1 MQISAQR
8 AADLAEEHLA
18 VALPRRWRHV
28 QAVGAKSRRL
38 GHLVA
43 PEERDLLVAAAWLH
57 DIGYAPG
64 IVDTG
69 FHALDGA
76 RWLLRQGFAPRLA
89 GLVANHSC
97 ASYEAAEREL
107 AEELAAEFP
116 LEESPTSDVLWYADM
131 TTGPDGQDLSVEERL
146 AEIRLRYGPNDL
158 VSRFWEKAEV
168 PLLLVVDRVR
178 RRMADQPM

>member
-1 MQISAQR
+1 M
-8 AADLAEEHLA
+8 
-18 VALPRRWRHV
+18 PRRWRHV
-28 QAVGAKSRRL
+28 RAVAVKARQLERL
-38 GHLVA
+38 TLPEDQDLV
-43 PEERDLLVAAAWLH
+43 VTAAWLH

-76 RWLLRQGFAPRLA
+76 RWLLRQGLAPRLA

-97 ASYEAAEREL
+97 ATYEAKARGL

-131 TTGPDGQDLSVEERL
+131 TTGPDGQELSVGERL
-146 AEIRLRYGPNDL
+146 AEIRLRYGPYDP
-158 VSRFWEKAEV
+158 VTRFWQEAEA
-168 PLLLVVDRVR
+168 PLLAVIERVR
-178 RRMADQPM
+178 FRIGTQPI